1 MRLLQTNQKCPS
13 RSIGDQVDASSGLEP
28 FYTCTPLLKKEMDST
43 EFFVMEH
50 PGDLLIL
57 LHKTEKIDSKRK
69 IEEAHE
75 NPIRRSSCSEPEKD
89 YIGEVKKSQKR
100 SDCIYAR
107 EEREM
112 TIGIRIILTCALLL
126 ATAGVANSTPE
137 IEMVNVEGGCYQM
150 GDTFGDGSDDEKP
163 VHEVCVDDFYIGKY
177 PVTQAQWQSVMKNNP
192 SHFKDCGGNCPVEQI
207 LWEDAWKFIDKL
219 NELTGKKYR
228 LPTEAEWE
236 YAARSRGKHDKYS
249 GGNRAGSVAWYS
261 GNSGGTTHP
270 VGTKSPNRL
279 GIYDMSGN
287 VWQWVQDWYGPSYY
301 QESPRSNP
309 QGPASG
315 SYHVLRG
322 GSWLAGA
329 GYARAAC
336 RGRLIS
342 GFYRINHCGFR
353 LAMSK

>member
-1 MRLLQTNQKCPS
+1 
-13 RSIGDQVDASSGLEP
+13 
-28 FYTCTPLLKKEMDST
+28 
-43 EFFVMEH
+43 MEH

-261 GNSGGTTHP
+261 GNSGGRTHP